1 MKKHAIYFLFLV
13 SFSSLQPLFA
23 QLEKGTFVLGGS
35 AGFNTSG
42 EPGQTA
48 KDIKGYSVNVSPDV
62 FYFPVRHLAVGINL
76 LLSYS
81 RYNMLGL
88 RNRSANQISQAYGIG
103 PVLRYYFP
111 IGKKWAVFP
120 ELSYTATTARS
131 GYPYYDNYD
140 PLLAGRHYHERG
152 NVVQAGLGTSY
163 FMTPNIGFEAR
174 LFHKKTRYKYES
186 GGNSSMANFNFNIAL
201 QVYIHK
207 QTS

>member
-1 MKKHAIYFLFLV
+1 MKKHAIYLLF
-13 SFSSLQPLFA
+13 SFASLQPLFA

-35 AGFNTSG
+35 AGFNTSSGPG
-42 EPGQTA
+42 ETA
-48 KDIKGYSVNVSPDV
+48 KDVKGYSANISPDV

-81 RYNMLGL
+81 RYNFLGL

-120 ELSYTATTARS
+120 ELSYTTTAARS
-131 GYPYYDNYD
+131 EYPNYDNYD
-140 PLLAGRHYHERG
+140 PFLAGQHYREWG
-152 NVVQAGLGTSY
+152 YVVQAGLGTSY
-163 FMTPNIGFEAR
+163 FMTPNIGVEAR

-186 GGNSSMANFNFNIAL
+186 GGTSSMANLNFNIAL

-207 QTS
+207 QAS